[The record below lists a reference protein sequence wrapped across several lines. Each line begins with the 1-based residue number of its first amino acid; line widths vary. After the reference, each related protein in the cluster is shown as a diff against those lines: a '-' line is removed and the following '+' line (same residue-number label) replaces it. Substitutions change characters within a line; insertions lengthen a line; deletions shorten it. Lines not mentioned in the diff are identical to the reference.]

1 MNNGSTDTDL
11 QDLDSKLRTILPEEY
26 QECYEDLKP
35 VSMGSA
41 GLKFDAS
48 GRVAWD
54 EIWKTFCDLA
64 MAGGPPHRGTLLEP
78 GKLPEIES
86 QPEQYQTVVE
96 EICRGIRMVSGL
108 TVQQSP
114 NPGWVHLS
122 CTDAGMATWMA
133 RAITMENISAHA
145 DKTIVKLPAAP
156 HFRLEKEIKNVVT
169 SVAKTAHY
177 FVDHIGPGQQRA
189 IAELFEKAEAIAP
202 LLEPGIPNEL
212 HNESTIRALRDH
224 VAQEL
229 WRKTG
234 LRASGP
240 EYLGWLG
247 LKCIS
252 LRSAIWLMRALVVN
266 SVLARR
272 EGNVLF
278 VPIDPALDPAGHR
291 VVRAVIE
298 ARNLALRKGIVVDA

>member
-11 QDLDSKLRTILPEEY
+11 QKLDSKLRTILPEEY

-35 VSMGSA
+35 LSMGSA

-54 EIWKTFCDLA
+54 EIWRTFCDLA

-78 GKLPEIES
+78 GNASEIES
-86 QPEQYQTVVE
+86 QPEQYQIVVE
-96 EICRGIRMVSGL
+96 EICRGIRMVTGL
-108 TVQQSP
+108 TVCHSL
-114 NPGWVHLS
+114 NPGWVHLT
-122 CTDAGMATWMA
+122 CTDAGMATWMT
-133 RAITMENISAHA
+133 RAITMENISARA
-145 DKTIVKLPAAP
+145 DNSIVSLPAGP

-177 FVDHIGPGQQRA
+177 YVGHIGPAQQRA
-189 IAELFEKAEAIAP
+189 IAELFEKADAIAP
-202 LLEPGIPNEL
+202 LLQPGIPNGL
-212 HNESTIRALRDH
+212 QDESTIRALRDH

-229 WRKTG
+229 RRKTG
-234 LRASGP
+234 LPSSGP

-252 LRSAIWLMRALVVN
+252 LRAAIWLMRALVVN

-272 EGNVLF
+272 EGTVLF
-278 VPIDPALDPAGHR
+278 VPIDPALDPAGDR
-291 VVRAVIE
+291 LVQAVLE
-298 ARNLALRKGIVVDA
+298 ARSLALRKGIVVDA